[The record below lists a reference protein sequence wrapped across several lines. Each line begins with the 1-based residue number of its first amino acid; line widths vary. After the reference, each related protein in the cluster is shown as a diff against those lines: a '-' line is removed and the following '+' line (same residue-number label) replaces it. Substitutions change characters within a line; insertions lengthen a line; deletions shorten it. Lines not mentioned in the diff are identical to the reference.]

1 MARGIIGLRAE
12 LAGGH
17 ATREPLMNAE
27 RRDYFEYVRQPLPAP
42 PAGPVNA
49 WITCCG
55 AHLGQ
60 QREAL
65 CWVDLQRQVHR
76 YTFEQLD
83 AWSAQFAHLLV
94 ARGLKPGNVVAGLLP
109 RRLELLIVILGT
121 WRAGCVYQ
129 PLFTAFGPKALE
141 HRLSSSGAKLVVC
154 SLDQRPKLDQIAAAP
169 PVLTLGGEGEQDFWQ
184 AMEGLPTTFEPVPLT
199 GDDPFLIMF
208 TSGTVGAAKG
218 LLVPLRG
225 LQVMAA
231 YMREALDL
239 REEDVFWN
247 IADPGWAYGLY
258 YGVIGPL
265 ALGHSTTFHEGP
277 FTVDSCYRTIAE
289 LGVTNLT
296 GAPTAYRM
304 LMAAGEAAAAP
315 IKGRLRVVSSAGEP
329 LNPEVIRWFDKA
341 LGVVIHDHYG
351 QTETGMI
358 LCNHHGL
365 VHPVRPGSAGYPL
378 RGFRLEVLDEAGQP
392 QPVGKPGMLAVHIA
406 DSPALFFTGYLHTDR
421 QPFKDG
427 WYLTGDTV
435 ERNEDGSIAFV
446 GRSDD
451 VITSAGY
458 RIGPF
463 DVESCLL
470 EHPEVIEAA
479 VVGKPDPERTELVKA
494 YVVLRQGASASDA
507 LAEELAQYV
516 KKRLSAHAY
525 PREIEFVDE
534 LPKTPSGK
542 IQRFL
547 LRNQAKAEAEQA
559 ARPAG

>member
-1 MARGIIGLRAE
+1 
-12 LAGGH
+12 
-17 ATREPLMNAE
+17 MNTA
-27 RRDYFEYVRQPLPAP
+27 RRDYFEHVRQLPPTPA
-42 PAGPVNA
+42 AGPVNA
-49 WITCCG
+49 WTTCCG

-65 CWVDLQRQVHR
+65 CWVDLQRQVRR

-94 ARGLKPGNVVAGLLP
+94 ARGLQPGDVVAGLLP
-109 RRLELLIVILGT
+109 RRLELLVVILGT
-121 WRAGCVYQ
+121 WRAGGVYQ
-129 PLFTAFGPKALE
+129 PLFTAFGPKSLE
-141 HRLSSSGAKLVVC
+141 HRLSSSGARLVAC
-154 SLDQRPKLDQIAAAP
+154 SLDQRPKLDEVTAPP
-169 PVLTLGGEGEQDFWQ
+169 PVLTLDGEGDENLWQ
-184 AMEGLPTTFEPVPLT
+184 ALDGLPTAFEPVPLT
-199 GDDPFLIMF
+199 RDDPCMIMF

-218 LLVPLRG
+218 LKVPLHG
-225 LQVMAA
+225 LDVMAT
-231 YMREALDL
+231 YMREAVDL
-239 REEDVFWN
+239 RADDVFWN

-258 YGVIGPL
+258 YGIAGPL
-265 ALGHSTTFHEGP
+265 ALGHSITFHEGP

-304 LMAAGEAAAAP
+304 LMAAGDAAAAP
-315 IKGRLRVVSSAGEP
+315 VKGQLRAVSSAGEP

-341 LGVVIHDHYG
+341 LGTVIHDHYG
-351 QTETGMI
+351 QTETGMT
-358 LCNHHGL
+358 LCNHHAL
-365 VHPVRPGSAGYPL
+365 AHPVRAGSAGYALP
-378 RGFRLEVLDEAGQP
+378 GYRLEVLDEAGQP
-392 QPVGKPGMLAVHIA
+392 QPVGVPGMLAVHVA
-406 DSPALFFTGYLHTDR
+406 DSPALFFRGYWQTER
-421 QPFKDG
+421 QPFRDG

-435 ERNEDGSIAFV
+435 ERNDDGSIAFV

-470 EHPEVIEAA
+470 EHPDVVEAA
-479 VVGKPDPERTELVKA
+479 VVGKPDPERMEVVKA
-494 YVVLRQGASASDA
+494 YVVLREGATGSDA
-507 LAEELAQYV
+507 LASELAQYV

-525 PREIEFVDE
+525 PREITFVDE

-547 LRNQAKAEAEQA
+547 LRNQAKAEVEQA
-559 ARPAG
+559 VQPAA

>member
-1 MARGIIGLRAE
+1 MS
-12 LAGGH
+12 
-17 ATREPLMNAE
+17 TT
-27 RRDYFEYVRQPLPAP
+27 RRDYFEHVRTLRSEVRD
-42 PAGPVNA
+42 GPVNA
-49 WITCCG
+49 WTTCCG

-65 CWVDLQRQVHR
+65 CWVDLQRTVRR

-83 AWSAQFAHLLV
+83 LWSAQFAHLLA
-94 ARGLKPGNVVAGLLP
+94 ARGLKPGDVVAGLLP

-121 WRAGCVYQ
+121 WRAGGVYQ

-141 HRLSSSGAKLVVC
+141 HRLSSSGARLVVS
-154 SLDQRPKLDQIAAAP
+154 SLDQRPKLDEVAAPP
-169 PVLTLGGEGEQDFWQ
+169 PVLTLDATGEEDFWR
-184 AMEGLPTTFEPVPLT
+184 AMDGLPTAFAPVPLT
-199 GDDPFLIMF
+199 RQDSCMIMF

-218 LLVPLRG
+218 LMVPLHG
-225 LQVMAA
+225 LEVMAT
-231 YMREALDL
+231 YMRQAVDL
-239 REEDVFWN
+239 RNDDVLWN

-258 YGVIGPL
+258 YGIAGPL
-265 ALGHSTTFHEGP
+265 ALGHSITFHEGP
-277 FTVDSCYRTIAE
+277 FTVDSCYATIVQ
-289 LGVTNLT
+289 LGVTNLM

-304 LMAAGEAAAAP
+304 LMAAGEAPAAAV
-315 IKGRLRVVSSAGEP
+315 KGQLRAVSSAGEP

-341 LGVVIHDHYG
+341 LGTVIHDHYG
-351 QTETGMI
+351 QTETGMT
-358 LCNHHGL
+358 LCNHHAL
-365 VHPVRPGSAGYPL
+365 EHPVQAGSAGYPL
-378 RGFRLEVLDEAGQP
+378 PGYRLEVLDGQGQP
-392 QPVGKPGMLAVHIA
+392 QPVGTPGMLAVHLA
-406 DSPALFFTGYLHTDR
+406 DSPALFFRGYWQAER

-435 ERNEDGSIAFV
+435 ERNADGSIAFV

-470 EHPEVIEAA
+470 EHPDVIEAG
-479 VVGKPDPERTELVKA
+479 VVGKPDPERMEVVKA
-494 YVVLRQGASASDA
+494 YVVLRAGAVGNDA
-507 LAEELAQYV
+507 LAAELSQYV

-525 PREIEFVDE
+525 PREIAFVSE

-547 LRNQAKAEAEQA
+547 LRNQARAESERA
-559 ARPAG
+559 AAPMA

>member
-1 MARGIIGLRAE
+1 
-12 LAGGH
+12 
-17 ATREPLMNAE
+17 MNTA
-27 RRDYFEYVRQPLPAP
+27 RRDYFEHVRQLPPAP
-42 PAGPVNA
+42 AAGPVNA
-49 WITCCG
+49 WTTCCG

-65 CWVDLQRQVHR
+65 CWVDLQRQVRR

-94 ARGLKPGNVVAGLLP
+94 ARGLQPGDVVAGLLP
-109 RRLELLIVILGT
+109 RRLELLVVILGT
-121 WRAGCVYQ
+121 WRAGGVYQ
-129 PLFTAFGPKALE
+129 PLFTAFGPKSLE
-141 HRLSSSGAKLVVC
+141 HRLSSSGARLVAC
-154 SLDQRPKLDQIAAAP
+154 SLDQRPKLDEVTAPP
-169 PVLTLGGEGEQDFWQ
+169 PVLTLDGEGDENLWQ
-184 AMEGLPTTFEPVPLT
+184 ALDGLPTAFEPVPLT
-199 GDDPFLIMF
+199 RDDPCMIMF

-218 LLVPLRG
+218 LKVPLHG
-225 LQVMAA
+225 LDVMAT
-231 YMREALDL
+231 YMREAVDL
-239 REEDVFWN
+239 RADDVFWN

-258 YGVIGPL
+258 YGIAGPL
-265 ALGHSTTFHEGP
+265 ALGHSITFHEGP

-304 LMAAGEAAAAP
+304 LMAAGDAAAAP
-315 IKGRLRVVSSAGEP
+315 VKGQLRAVSSAGEP

-341 LGVVIHDHYG
+341 LGTVIHDHYG
-351 QTETGMI
+351 QTETGMT
-358 LCNHHGL
+358 LCNHHAL
-365 VHPVRPGSAGYPL
+365 AHPVRAGSAGYALP
-378 RGFRLEVLDEAGQP
+378 GYRLEVLDEAGQP
-392 QPVGKPGMLAVHIA
+392 QPVGVPGMLAVHVA
-406 DSPALFFTGYLHTDR
+406 DSPALFFRGYWQTER
-421 QPFKDG
+421 QPFRDG

-435 ERNEDGSIAFV
+435 ERNDDGSIAFV

-470 EHPEVIEAA
+470 EHPDVVEAA
-479 VVGKPDPERTELVKA
+479 VVGKPDPERMEVVKA
-494 YVVLRQGASASDA
+494 YVVLREGATGSDA
-507 LAEELAQYV
+507 LASELAQYV

-525 PREIEFVDE
+525 PREITFVDE

-547 LRNQAKAEAEQA
+547 LRNQAKAEVEQA
-559 ARPAG
+559 VQPAA